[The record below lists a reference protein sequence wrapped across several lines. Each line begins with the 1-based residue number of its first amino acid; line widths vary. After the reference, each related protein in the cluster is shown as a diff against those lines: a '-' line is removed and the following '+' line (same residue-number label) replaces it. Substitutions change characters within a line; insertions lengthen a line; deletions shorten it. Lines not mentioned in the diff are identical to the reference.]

1 MKIIF
6 KNKKEFLNVLYGDE
20 DDYTDISYEQVNEII
35 DCKLK
40 SLEKIYDHLEDTD
53 MIGEEQY
60 DLGDC
65 ENLIELFKDI
75 EFENIGDDENE

>member
-6 KNKKEFLNVLYGDE
+6 KNKKEFLNVLYGDS
-20 DDYTDISYEQVNEII
+20 DDYNYITKEQIKEII
-35 DCKLK
+35 DTKLE

-65 ENLIELFKDI
+65 ENLVELFKNI
-75 EFENIGDDENE
+75 EFEDEELDYE